1 LSTRRATST
10 STAAGVH
17 DTPKTGVLIPVSRD
31 PICENL
37 TDRRRVD
44 LTVVGNAHQS
54 AQLMA
59 DAFRQSDCGARAH
72 AKRSSCDDNARRHG
86 HKHDR
91 FSRRGI
97 SERSTGRASGPD

>member
-1 LSTRRATST
+1 
-10 STAAGVH
+10 
-17 DTPKTGVLIPVSRD
+17 
-31 PICENL
+31 
-37 TDRRRVD
+37 
-44 LTVVGNAHQS
+44 
-54 AQLMA
+54 MA

-97 SERSTGRASGPD
+97 SERSTGRASGPDQGCEAFAPSGEDSKGIIASNARYSANRDGPSFSPNGVSGSK